1 MISGKVAKTTC
12 YVAKAASIREKTII
26 LDGAKHV
33 PQGAE
38 EVRVEGA
45 RDRTG
50 LGGFVDFMTGSFK
63 GYGSL

>member
-1 MISGKVAKTTC
+1 MLLKRPLLEK
-12 YVAKAASIREKTII
+12 KTII